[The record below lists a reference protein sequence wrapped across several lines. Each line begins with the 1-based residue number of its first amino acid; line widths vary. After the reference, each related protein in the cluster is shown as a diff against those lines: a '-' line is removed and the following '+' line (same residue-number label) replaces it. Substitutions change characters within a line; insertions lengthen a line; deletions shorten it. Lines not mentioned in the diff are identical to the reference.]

1 MKRLLLV
8 LMLCLALP
16 AMAQAPEAISA
27 NQPDSL
33 LIQPTF
39 KKGGVSRFRNWV
51 MSHLE
56 YPTIMLED
64 DLSGEVVVSFVVDT
78 TGHIRDITL
87 VESFHP
93 IFDMAVIRCVSESP
107 KWSPGSK
114 EGVPVSVRYTLP
126 VKFKLQ
132 RQRSTNAS
140 PYSPHHA
147 SPGYSGSLRSRHGGL
162 GHR

>member
-8 LMLCLALP
+8 WMLCLALP
-16 AMAQAPEAISA
+16 AMAQDPELVSA

-33 LIQPTF
+33 LIHPTF

-56 YPTIMLED
+56 YPNIMLED
-64 DLSGEVVVSFVVDT
+64 DFSGEVVVSFVVDT
-78 TGHIRDITL
+78 TGHVRDITL

-93 IFDMAVIRCVSESP
+93 VFDMAVIRCVSESP
-107 KWSPGSK
+107 RWSPGSK

-126 VKFKLQ
+126 VKFKIQ
-132 RQRSTNAS
+132 RQRNTNS
-140 PYSPHHA
+140 SLYSPHHA
-147 SPGYSGSLRSRHGGL
+147 SPTYPGSLSSRHGGL

>member
-1 MKRLLLV
+1 MKRLLLIW
-8 LMLCLALP
+8 MLCLALP
-16 AMAQAPEAISA
+16 VLAQDPEAIPA

-33 LIQPTF
+33 LIHPTF

-56 YPTIMLED
+56 YPKIMSGD
-64 DLSGEVVVSFVVDT
+64 GLSGEVVVSFVVDT
-78 TGHIRDITL
+78 TGHVCDISL

-93 IFDMAVIRCVSESP
+93 IFDMAVIRCISESP

-114 EGVPVSVRYTLP
+114 KGVAVSVRYTLP

-132 RQRSTNAS
+132 RQRSANDF
-140 PYSPHHA
+140 PYSPPQA
-147 SPGYSGSLRSRHGGL
+147 SPDYSGSLRSRHGGL